1 MAVSLDML
9 AVIKK
14 MPELRRFCPHARQ
27 AQYADEDWTGRLTRM
42 ETQVMREQARRP
54 GNNGNMYSF

>member
-1 MAVSLDML
+1 MPGKL
-9 AVIKK
+9 K
-14 MPELRRFCPHARQ
+14 MQ
-27 AQYADEDWTGRLTRM
+27 MKTGLLWTRM